1 LAKDE
6 VHRGHGPDFHG
17 EAMICKTIIT
27 VVAAVVFST
36 PGLAGST
43 PKYRDLLETPALKSP
58 LAAKSLLNGI
68 ALAGQRLVSVGQ
80 RGHILYSDDGGK
92 SWTQA
97 AVPVSSDLVAVYF
110 PTPGKGWAV
119 GHDGVVLH
127 TADSGVTWVK
137 QFDGN
142 AAARIALSY
151 YDAQP
156 PAGKSGGN
164 AAVSG
169 LQEHIQRFVQEGADK
184 HFLDVWFDNETD
196 GFIVGSFNTIFHTGD
211 GGKNWQ
217 PWFERT
223 ENPGSAHLYAIRR
236 IGPDLFISGEQ
247 GLVLKLDPVAG
258 IFRRVKVPYQGTF
271 FGVTGGAGAVLVFGM
286 RGNVFRSDNGG
297 KSWQKVETG
306 VPVGLTGA
314 TVTKDGRLVLVSQGG
329 DVLVSKDGGLSFQ
342 AAKVEKALPAAA
354 VAALGEDTLVL
365 AGFGGV
371 AIRSIK

>member
-1 LAKDE
+1 
-6 VHRGHGPDFHG
+6 
-17 EAMICKTIIT
+17 MICKTIIT
-27 VVAAVVFST
+27 VVAAVVFLT
-36 PGLAGST
+36 PGLAGSA
-43 PKYRDLLETPALKSP
+43 PKFRDLLETPALKSA
-58 LAAKSLLNGI
+58 LAAKSLLNGL
-68 ALAGQRLVSVGQ
+68 ALAGKRLVSVGQ

-92 SWTQA
+92 NWTQVE
-97 AVPVSSDLVAVYF
+97 VPVSSDLVAVYF
-110 PTPGKGWAV
+110 PTPEKGWAV

-127 TADSGVTWVK
+127 SADSGLTWVK

-142 AAARIALSY
+142 AAARIALGY
-151 YDAQP
+151 YSAQP
-156 PAGKSGGN
+156 PAGRPGGTG
-164 AAVSG
+164 AVSG

-184 HFLDVWFDNETD
+184 HFLDVWFDNETE
-196 GFIVGSFNTIFHTGD
+196 GFIVGPFNTIFRTSD

-223 ENPGSAHLYAIRR
+223 ENPGWSHLYAIRR
-236 IGPDLFISGEQ
+236 IGQDLFISGEQ
-247 GLVLKLDPVAG
+247 GLVLKLDPGAG

-271 FGVTGGAGAVLVFGM
+271 FGVTGSSGAVVVFGM

-306 VPVGLTGA
+306 VSVGLTGS

-354 VAALGEDTLVL
+354 VAAFGEDTLVL

-371 AIRSIK
+371 AIQSIK

>member
-1 LAKDE
+1 
-6 VHRGHGPDFHG
+6 
-17 EAMICKTIIT
+17 MICKTLIT
-27 VVAAVVFST
+27 VAAAVVLFT
-36 PGLAGST
+36 PGLAGSA
-43 PKYRDLLETPALKSP
+43 PKFRDLLETPALQSA
-58 LAAKSLLNGI
+58 LAAKSLLNG
-68 ALAGQRLVSVGQ
+68 LAVAGKRLVGVGQ

-92 SWTQA
+92 NWTQA
-97 AVPVSSDLVAVYF
+97 PVPVSSDLVAVYF
-110 PTPGKGWAV
+110 PTPEKGWAV

-127 TADSGVTWVK
+127 SADGGVTWVK

-142 AAARIALSY
+142 AAARVAGSY
-151 YDAQP
+151 YNAQP
-156 PAGKSGGN
+156 PAGGPGGK
-164 AAVSG
+164 AAAG

-196 GFIVGSFNTIFHTGD
+196 GYIVGPFNTIFHTSD

-223 ENPGSAHLYAIRR
+223 ENPGWSHLYAIRR

-247 GLVLKLDPVAG
+247 GLVLKLDPGAG
-258 IFRRVKVPYQGTF
+258 MFRRVNVPYQGTF
-271 FGVTGGAGAVLVFGM
+271 FGVTGRAGAVLVFGM
-286 RGNVFRSDNGG
+286 RGQVFRSDNGG
-297 KSWQKVETG
+297 RSWQKVETG
-306 VPVGLTGA
+306 VSVGLTGA

-342 AAKVEKALPAAA
+342 AAKGEKALPAAA